1 MSSNIL
7 PGAERGGRRRPGLM
21 PMLLVVVILAAAS
34 IACSV
39 GGSLTGGESSGPT
52 ATKTRRATFTPLPG
66 ALTTPSSGNVALV
79 RGTLPPG
86 VTVEAAGET
95 PEAAST
101 VMPGVT
107 VGDTSLL
114 LYATDTPTPS
124 PTPTQRPPTAT
135 PIESTARETATVE
148 PTPFVVIKPATLNGR
163 RGPGTEY
170 EKVGEAKKDQK
181 FFILGRTADG
191 KWLQVCCLANQPVWL
206 AADQVTQQGA
216 VQTAAILTPP
226 PAPLPTP
233 TRRPV
238 AAAPRTNQSPLPK
251 PAPAGTPMPPFDVA
265 RGPEFPMRRDNGL
278 LTIWVKVFQGATD
291 PQPLGGYILHVTRD
305 GVDVS
310 DQLQSF
316 GDRPFDNT
324 APQQGGFDY
333 NLKFEMYD
341 AGEADWEIYLAR
353 PGGIRVSPITKFTTK
368 GDSYRNLVV
377 YIGYL
382 LAR

>member
-1 MSSNIL
+1 M
-7 PGAERGGRRRPGLM
+7 
-21 PMLLVVVILAAAS
+21 
-34 IACSV
+34 
-39 GGSLTGGESSGPT
+39 
-52 ATKTRRATFTPLPG
+52 
-66 ALTTPSSGNVALV
+66 
-79 RGTLPPG
+79 
-86 VTVEAAGET
+86 
-95 PEAAST
+95 
-101 VMPGVT
+101 
-107 VGDTSLL
+107 
-114 LYATDTPTPS
+114 
-124 PTPTQRPPTAT
+124 
-135 PIESTARETATVE
+135 
-148 PTPFVVIKPATLNGR
+148 IKPATLNGR

-170 EKVGEAKKDQK
+170 EKVGEAKKDQE

-191 KWLQVCCLANQPVWL
+191 KWLQVCCMANQPVWL

-291 PQPLGGYILHVTRD
+291 NRSRWAGTSCTSRAMVWTSAISCSRLATGRLTT
-305 GVDVS
+305 
-310 DQLQSF
+310 L
-316 GDRPFDNT
+316 

-353 PGGIRVSPITKFTTK
+353 PGGFRVSPITKFTTK